1 MKYCLQYFVS
11 FIPSF
16 RKLNLMKM
24 SYVGSIFLKLGAT
37 KTLWMTCFYPVFEY
51 HLTNKKF
58 KRKDFHHH
66 VPGSISMI
74 K

>member
-1 MKYCLQYFVS
+1 
-11 FIPSF
+11 
-16 RKLNLMKM
+16 M

-37 KTLWMTCFYPVFEY
+37 KTLWMTCLYPVFEY
-51 HLTNKKF
+51 HFTNKKF
-58 KRKDFHHH
+58 KRKDFHHR

>member
-1 MKYCLQYFVS
+1 
-11 FIPSF
+11 
-16 RKLNLMKM
+16 M

-51 HLTNKKF
+51 HFTNKKF